1 MITTLMA
8 IEKQRLWLDFPADLV
23 TKPII
28 YELVKRFDV
37 VPNIRQASVSSDS
50 GIMSLEVEGERKV
63 IQQAIAWLEEIGVKV
78 EPVEINV
85 IEG

>member
-1 MITTLMA
+1 MA

-23 TKPII
+23 TKPIV

-37 VPNIRQASVSSDS
+37 VPNIRQASIASDS
-50 GIMSLEVEGERKV
+50 GVMSLEVEGERKT

-78 EPVEINV
+78 DPVEINV